1 MKNIIMTSAILAFVS
16 CATRA
21 PSTNE
26 LDKKA
31 GLSPALDADAAKKDV
46 KELRKSEEKKKEK
59 DVDPDKPR
67 RSFPRIERIWVYGQQ
82 NFQTS

>member
-1 MKNIIMTSAILAFVS
+1 LQEKTLFAREISFMKLFLVISVSYILAA

-21 PSTNE
+21 PSSND

-31 GLSPALDADAAKKDV
+31 GFSPALDADAAKKDA

-59 DVDPDKPR
+59 DVDSDKPA
-67 RSFPRIERIWVYGQQ
+67 E
-82 NFQTS
+82 